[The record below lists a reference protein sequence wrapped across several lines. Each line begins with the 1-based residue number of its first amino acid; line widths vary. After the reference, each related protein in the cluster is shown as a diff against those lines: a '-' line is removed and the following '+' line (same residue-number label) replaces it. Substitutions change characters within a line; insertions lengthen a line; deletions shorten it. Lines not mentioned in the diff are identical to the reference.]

1 MSEKKT
7 NRYLFYFTNLS
18 NDKFA
23 VSLGLLLIFLF
34 AITVVYFGSER
45 IKEIDRFYPV
55 NFKVNFLS
63 GIEPGM
69 KVRYQGGVVI
79 GEVTEVVSQY
89 SSHSLRAKIDKD
101 FFIPKYNTKITIK
114 KFGYFGKL
122 YIDITSVSQ
131 PFETDLYK
139 PNDMI
144 EIEPVQPFEKTLQM
158 FSDLIKNSDDG
169 NIAPLSI
176 KLLYVRNMMNRFR
189 NSPLSNPKLVRQ
201 KIGNFSHKVQ
211 SDLKSLQLFSSSAY
225 NTVNDM
231 YNTLTVLSDNLRQNI
246 PVISA
251 RIEGL
256 KSYTYYK
263 DMNGESSMLHDE
275 LLYWT
280 VLNNIDTFHQ
290 KLLIYKDEPYKIFF

>member
-1 MSEKKT
+1 VSIKKT
-7 NRYLFYFTNLS
+7 SRNLFYFTNLS

-23 VSLGLLLIFLF
+23 VSLGLLLVFLF
-34 AITVVYFGSER
+34 AIFTVYFGAER

-79 GEVTEVVSQY
+79 GEVTEVISQY

-139 PNDMI
+139 PNDTI
-144 EIEPVQPFEKTLQM
+144 EIDPVQPFEKTLQM
-158 FSDLIKNSDDG
+158 FSDLINKSDDG
-169 NIAPLSI
+169 NLAPLSA
-176 KLLYVRNMMNRFR
+176 KLLSVRNMIKSFR
-189 NSPLSNPKLVRQ
+189 RSPISNPKLVRR
-201 KIGNFSHKVQ
+201 KVGEFSNKVQ
-211 SDLKSLQLFSSSAY
+211 SDLRSLQSFSSTAY
-225 NTVNDM
+225 NAVNDM
-231 YNTLTVLSDNLRQNI
+231 YGTLTALSDNLRKSI

-251 RIEGL
+251 RIEGF
-256 KSYTYYK
+256 KSYTRYE
-263 DMNGESSMLHDE
+263 DINGESSMLHDE

-280 VLNNIDTFHQ
+280 ILNNIDTLHQ
-290 KLLIYKDEPYKIFF
+290 KILIYKEEPYRIFF